1 MSTLVGF
8 RRPSLREGVTRT
20 RTPDNGTE
28 FSYLDGRRFVEF
40 EFDPDRADR
49 FHEFIDALASGELG
63 ASDLAAAFPGT
74 PEEYAEM
81 LEALDEQGMIVEA
94 EQTAEAGMSGI
105 TAYATLRRHAEE
117 VRATVHSPL
126 IKALVD
132 GTVTRDQLIGYA
144 IEYWHV
150 THLCPRALAP
160 VLARDDLGIEVW
172 TKLMDF
178 YQSERNHDRMM
189 EKSLSAVGITRA
201 QLLRTQPL
209 PATAAV
215 MASLGV
221 YAYNF
226 PVALIATLFPMEEPE
241 LDFLDLFR
249 ERCAE
254 LDLPEGFVKPIVAHS
269 DVNEDEAHDAVS
281 LDLLAEIPYL
291 GTETVREC
299 AKAVAD
305 VIEQRARIDA
315 QIISWYGNGG
325 GVRDLASA
333 EYPTAAGKALTCA
346 PLTLPA

>member
-8 RRPSLREGVTRT
+8 RRPSLREGVTWT
-20 RTPDNGTE
+20 RTADNGSE
-28 FSYLDGRRFVEF
+28 FRYLDGRRFVEF
-40 EFDPDRADR
+40 EFDADRADR
-49 FHEFIDALASGELG
+49 FHEFIETLASGKLG
-63 ASDLAAAFPGT
+63 APDLAAAFPGT
-74 PEEYAEM
+74 PDEYAEM
-81 LEALDEQGMIVEA
+81 LEALDEQGMIIEG
-94 EQTAEAGMSGI
+94 ERTAEAGMSGV
-105 TAYATLRRHAEE
+105 TAYAFLRRHAEE

-126 IKALVD
+126 IEAMSD
-132 GTVTRDQLIGYA
+132 GTVTREQLIGYA
-144 IEYWHV
+144 VEYWQV

-160 VLARDDLGIEVW
+160 ALARDDLGIEVW

-178 YQSERNHDRMM
+178 YQSERSHDRML
-189 EKSLSAVGITRA
+189 EKSLAAVGITRV

-249 ERCAE
+249 ARCAE
-254 LDLPEGFVKPIVAHS
+254 LDLPEAFVKPIVAHS

-291 GTETVREC
+291 STETVREC

-325 GVRDLASA
+325 GVRDLASV

>member
-8 RRPSLREGVTRT
+8 RRPALREGVTRT
-20 RTPDNGTE
+20 RTPDNGAE

-40 EFDPDRADR
+40 EFDADRADR
-49 FHEFIDALASGELG
+49 FHEFLDVLAGGRLG
-63 ASDLAAAFPGT
+63 APDLAAVFPGT
-74 PEEYAEM
+74 PEEYAGM

-94 EQTAEAGMSGI
+94 EQTAEAGMSGL
-105 TAYATLRRHAEE
+105 TAYAFLRRHAEE

-126 IKALVD
+126 IEAMTA
-132 GTVTRDQLIGYA
+132 GTVTREQLIGYA
-144 IEYWHV
+144 VEYWHV

-160 VLARDDLGIEVW
+160 ALARDDLGIEVW

-178 YQSERNHDRMM
+178 YQSERDHDRML
-189 EKSLSAVGITRA
+189 EKSLAAVGITRDK
-201 QLLRTQPL
+201 LLRAQPM

-226 PVALIATLFPMEEPE
+226 PVALLATLFPMEEPE

-249 ERCAE
+249 ARCA
-254 LDLPEGFVKPIVAHS
+254 DVGLPEGFVQPIVAHS

-281 LDLLAEIPYL
+281 LDLLAEFPYL
-291 GTETVREC
+291 STETVREC

-315 QIISWYGNGG
+315 QIVSWYGNGG
-325 GVRDLASA
+325 GVRDLTSA
-333 EYPTAAGKALTCA
+333 GYPTAAGKALTCA